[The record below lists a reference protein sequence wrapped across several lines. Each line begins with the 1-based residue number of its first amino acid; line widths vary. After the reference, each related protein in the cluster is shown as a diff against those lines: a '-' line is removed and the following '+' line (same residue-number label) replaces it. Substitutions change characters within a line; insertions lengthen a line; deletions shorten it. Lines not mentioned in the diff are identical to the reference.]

1 MMKLLC
7 NETFKEKELDE
18 AMEYLNLLTENA
30 WNWNIIGTYEA
41 LRKT

>member
-30 WNWNIIGTYEA
+30 
-41 LRKT
+41 